1 MKLNFRKI
9 TQLKGDAS
17 NRKFYRSENSVIIFS
32 KKDKKKN
39 LLIYD
44 AINRILNSNGINAPK
59 LLKNNYKENF
69 IEVNDLGDI
78 TLLKLLKSKKNKKK
92 IFMGTLDLL
101 NKVQKIK
108 KFYAKDFTGREYK
121 MVRYSKDKL
130 LKEAHLFNEWYL
142 PRKMNKKKLNELK
155 KKFKVIF
162 LRLSKAIKLPD
173 NVFVHR
179 DFHVS
184 NIMLKQ
190 KKFHLIDSQDAVVG
204 NPAYDLASLIDDVR
218 FKTSNN
224 LKKDMFIH
232 FSKKFSKRDFKK
244 FENDFL
250 ILSILRNFKILGIFS
265 RLAQRDNKKSYL
277 KYIPYTWKL
286 IKLRIKE
293 KENEIFKELRSILK
307 NNRL

>member
-1 MKLNFRKI
+1 MKLDYRKI

-17 NRKFYRSENSVIIFS
+17 NRKFFRSENSVIIFS

-59 LLKNNYKENF
+59 LLKNNYQENF

-78 TLLKLLKSKKNKKK
+78 TLLKHLKSIKNKKK
-92 IFMGTLDLL
+92 IFMDTLELL

-108 KFYAKDFTGREYK
+108 KFYGKDFTGKEYK

-142 PRKMNKKKLNELK
+142 PRKMNKKKLNKLK

-173 NVFVHR
+173 DVFVHR

-224 LKKDMFIH
+224 FKKDMFIH
-232 FSKKFSKRDFKK
+232 FSKKYSNRDFKK

-293 KENEIFKELRSILK
+293 NEIFKELRSILK